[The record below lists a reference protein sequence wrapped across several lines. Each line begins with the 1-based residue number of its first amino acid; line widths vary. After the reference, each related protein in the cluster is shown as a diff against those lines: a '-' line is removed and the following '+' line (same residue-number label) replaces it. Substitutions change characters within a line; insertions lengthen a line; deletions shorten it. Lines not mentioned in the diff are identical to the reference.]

1 MRKVAVGVLAFTSGI
16 VLTGA
21 ALQPASMPKLDTY
34 VAQVYE
40 QLRGYQEELDL
51 GAMTHE
57 IHTSSLTEGRSVSV
71 NVQLDADN
79 DYAFLGVCDNDCSD
93 LDLRIY
99 DSLGKLVDEDIE
111 ADDYPVLLLSANRAG
126 TYRVEVVMAACSS
139 DPCRF
144 GVAAY
149 DENE

>member
-1 MRKVAVGVLAFTSGI
+1 MRKVAVAALAFTSGI

-21 ALQPASMPKLDTY
+21 AMQSPSMPKLDTY

-40 QLRGYQEELDL
+40 QLRGYQEELEL
-51 GAMTHE
+51 GAMTHQPY
-57 IHTSSLTEGRSVSV
+57 TGSMAEGRTLSV
-71 NVQLDADN
+71 NVQLDAGS

-93 LDLRIY
+93 LDLRVY
-99 DSLGKLVDEDIE
+99 DSMGNMVDEDIE
-111 ADDYPVLLLSANRAG
+111 LDDYPVLSVSAKRAG
-126 TYRVEVVMAACSS
+126 TYRVEVVMETCSS

-149 DENE
+149 GD